1 MKITL
6 KSGRAHV
13 KHTEGGDFRQ
23 SVYRAVRQGLMQAH
37 SVLLEPF
44 YAFHLTIPDKMVGRA
59 MTDLERRFAVFEG
72 PALEDG
78 QAILTGRAP
87 VSALDGYQTEVTAYT
102 GGLGQM
108 ICTLDG
114 YGPCHNEEEIIAAAG
129 YDANADLANPSGSV
143 FCTHGAGFVVNWD
156 EVKDYMHLESCLGAS
171 NGKRRMEAIEAGA
184 RSSDGQGG
192 GSVEEMWI
200 GTDEV
205 DAILAC
211 TYHACLLYTS
221 PSPRDT
227 R

>member
-1 MKITL
+1 M
-6 KSGRAHV
+6 
-13 KHTEGGDFRQ
+13 
-23 SVYRAVRQGLMQAH
+23 
-37 SVLLEPF
+37 LLEPF

-129 YDANADLANPSGSV
+129 YDPDAGSGKPERICFLCTRSWICRQLGRGQRLHASGKLPGCVQWKAAD
-143 FCTHGAGFVVNWD
+143 
-156 EVKDYMHLESCLGAS
+156 
-171 NGKRRMEAIEAGA
+171 
-184 RSSDGQGG
+184 GG
-192 GSVEEMWI
+192 
-200 GTDEV
+200 D
-205 DAILAC
+205 
-211 TYHACLLYTS
+211 
-221 PSPRDT
+221 
-227 R
+227 